1 MARLMYLKPDFWDG
15 QMTIR
20 QFKATNFVRMVAELE
35 ENAEM
40 TSSGQQVVG
49 GVGDVNT
56 VRIS

>member
-1 MARLMYLKPDFWDG
+1 MYLKPDFWDG